1 MLTCYRNSSLI
12 VYPLFSRVFPIRAVS
27 GDCDVRLAVECL
39 DCMMRKRRQV
49 SIQRVLGFV
58 KRLSTL
64 SSQLL
69 PGACLAVMATI
80 KRFIQ
85 VSYDTHFVS
94 NTHIMCITTQR
105 HTVSVNSCLMWRN
118 RQLEVS
124 LDLMYQTRRWAMHL
138 PPLSG
143 SCHCSGWVLGLKEE
157 PSLAYV
163 SWRTMHGAMVFK
175 QCPFATAA
183 LVDSDVYLFKQM
195 TLKYCFLI
203 PSSWHWYVAI
213 YIHWHFPPLLCI

>member
-85 VSYDTHFVS
+85 VSRYLMTHTS
-94 NTHIMCITTQR
+94 SQTHTY
-105 HTVSVNSCLMWRN
+105 HTKTYSQCE
-118 RQLEVS
+118 QLLDVEESATGGVFRPDVPDPEVS
-124 LDLMYQTRRWAMHL
+124 HA
-138 PPLSG
+138 S
-143 SCHCSGWVLGLKEE
+143 S
-157 PSLAYV
+157 
-163 SWRTMHGAMVFK
+163 
-175 QCPFATAA
+175 TA
-183 LVDSDVYLFKQM
+183 LWEL
-195 TLKYCFLI
+195 
-203 PSSWHWYVAI
+203 
-213 YIHWHFPPLLCI
+213 PLLRVSTRSQGRTFPCLRILENNAWCHGF